1 MDEIKLK
8 VPRWSYKKE
17 GSLIVTLLKSTN
29 AHLGYLEG
37 DYVHI
42 GQKSS
47 HKHYGYLPD
56 YNSNYSTVL
65 LLITI

>member
-8 VPRWSYKKE
+8 VPIWRYKKE

-29 AHLGYLEG
+29 AHLVYLEG

-42 GQKSS
+42 GQ
-47 HKHYGYLPD
+47 
-56 YNSNYSTVL
+56 
-65 LLITI
+65 